1 MVLGGS
7 VSKFNRLPLS
17 NSLHLHKLVSNF
29 LPLHVD
35 LLTYGDILRVTGY
48 LVYYR
53 FVNLIIVTP
62 MEFKV
67 VDVRDLNVN
76 TTKNLVAVAKVLQQ
90 LFYLSTFSEKCIFF
104 SSTEQNYKYE

>member
-1 MVLGGS
+1 MRTSLSPHSPVSS
-7 VSKFNRLPLS
+7 VVHCLMSWTLII
-17 NSLHLHKLVSNF
+17 
-29 LPLHVD
+29 
-35 LLTYGDILRVTGY
+35 TDILRVTGY

-53 FVNLIIVTP
+53 FINLMIVTP

-90 LFYLSTFSEKCIFF
+90 LFYLSTFTEKCINLG
-104 SSTEQNYKYE
+104 SSLS

>member
-1 MVLGGS
+1 
-7 VSKFNRLPLS
+7 
-17 NSLHLHKLVSNF
+17 
-29 LPLHVD
+29 VD
-35 LLTYGDILRVTGY
+35 LQADPTNRWRKLPTIYSIWYHSFWWTIAIILIEKDILRVTGY

-53 FVNLIIVTP
+53 FINLMIVTP

-90 LFYLSTFSEKCIFF
+90 LFYLRNVFSFSTFV
-104 SSTEQNYKYE
+104 